1 MHPMGGCVCYGI
13 YKIRLPKPEMHR
25 KKNSSPTEIGGVFA
39 LSPHP
44 CVVKTCFFNT
54 TAALAAISLAPQA
67 QISLSSDNF
76 TRRRRISLRFSET
89 PHPVCREIPFSLQK
103 LSVSPAFAPLRQ
115 KKCFPAACFDKN
127 PVFTLVQWCQEAYMA
142 KTETRS
148 RKWMFKIMN
157 GRRDF

>member
-1 MHPMGGCVCYGI
+1 MPAVHRCVSLTPLAKTRNEQEEKSPSDRNRRGIFVLPPPVCCENLFFQHNCRLGG
-13 YKIRLPKPEMHR
+13 
-25 KKNSSPTEIGGVFA
+25 NF
-39 LSPHP
+39 
-44 CVVKTCFFNT
+44 TC
-54 TAALAAISLAPQA
+54 TAGANFTVLGQFHSPQA
-67 QISLSSDNF
+67 NF
-76 TRRRRISLRFSET
+76 TAFHRNA
-89 PHPVCREIPFSLQK
+89 PPVCREIPFSLQK